1 MSIFDKRVAFKPFE
15 YPELMEYK
23 NAINHSYWLVSEW
36 NFLSDIHDF
45 NVKLNEVE
53 RHAIKNAMLAISQI
67 EVSVKKFWTK
77 LGDRFPKAEF
87 EQVGVT
93 FGESEVR
100 HADAYSH
107 LLQVLGL
114 NNEFDSLLDNPVIQG
129 RVDYLTK
136 YIKGD
141 SRKLRERNPRWLGR
155 VKEFFFP
162 WTRKYI
168 TGSHET
174 YTLTL
179 ALFSIFVENV
189 SLFSQFLI
197 IKSFNKYMNAL
208 KDIDNVVQATQKE
221 ETIHALLGVY
231 IIKQIQREYPDWFN
245 DEFFEKLRMA
255 CLKAYEA
262 ECNIIDW
269 IFEKGELSFMPKDVV
284 KEFVKK
290 RFNDSLEMIGGQKVF
305 EVNEEKL
312 EPVKWFDDEIHAEVN
327 TDFFHKKPVTYSKK
341 VKSIRAEDLF

>member
-15 YPELMEYK
+15 YPEVLEYK

-45 NVKLNEVE
+45 RVKLSEKE
-53 RHAIKNAMLAISQI
+53 QHAIKNAMLAISQI

-77 LGDRFPKAEF
+77 LGERFPKAEF

-107 LLQVLGL
+107 LLEVLGL
-114 NNEFDSLLDNPVIQG
+114 NDEFDQLLQNPQIQG

-136 YIKGD
+136 YLKGASD
-141 SRKLRERNPRWLGR
+141 NSNEN
-155 VKEFFFP
+155 
-162 WTRKYI
+162 
-168 TGSHET
+168 

-179 ALFSIFVENV
+179 TLFSIFIENV
-189 SLFSQFLI
+189 SLFSQFLV
-197 IKSFNKYMNAL
+197 IKSFNKYMNVL

-221 ETIHALLGVY
+221 EVIHALLGVY
-231 IIKQIQREYPDWFN
+231 LIKQTQKEFPEWFN
-245 DEFFEKLRMA
+245 EAFYAKLYRA
-255 CLKAYEA
+255 CKKAYEA
-262 ECNIIDW
+262 ECGIIDW
-269 IFEKGELSFMPKDVV
+269 IFEAGDLPFLTKDVV
-284 KEFVKK
+284 KEFVKH
-290 RFNDSLEMIGGQKVF
+290 RFNDSIELIGGAKVF
-305 EVNEEKL
+305 EVDHDKL
-312 EPVKWFDDEIHAEVN
+312 EQLKWFNDEIYAEVN

-341 VKSIRAEDLF
+341 MQSIKAEDLF

>member
-1 MSIFDKRVAFKPFE
+1 MSIFDKRVPFKPFE
-15 YPELMEYK
+15 YPELVEYK

-45 NVKLNEVE
+45 NVKLNDVE
-53 RHAIKNAMLAISQI
+53 RHCIKNAMLAISQI

-77 LGDRFPKAEF
+77 LGDHFPKAEF

-114 NNEFDSLLDNPVIQG
+114 NNEFDQLLENPVIQG
-129 RVDYLTK
+129 RVEYLTK
-136 YIKGD
+136 YL
-141 SRKLRERNPRWLGR
+141 S
-155 VKEFFFP
+155 VKKPHWFKSFKAKISEFL
-162 WTRKYI
+162 
-168 TGSHET
+168 TGT
-174 YTLTL
+174 PVNLTTPKDFTMTLT
-179 ALFSIFVENV
+179 LFSIFVENV

-197 IKSFNKYMNAL
+197 IKSFNKYLNAL

-221 ETIHALLGVY
+221 ETIHALLGAY
-231 IIKQIQREYPDWFN
+231 IINQIRKEYPDWF
-245 DEFFEKLRMA
+245 DAEFFQKLEKA
-255 CLKAYEA
+255 CEKAFEA

-269 IFEKGELSFMPKDVV
+269 IFENGELSFMPKATV

-290 RFNDSLEMIGGQKVF
+290 RFNDSLEMIGAKKVF
-305 EVNEEKL
+305 DIDEERL
-312 EPVKWFDDEIHAEVN
+312 AGVKWFDDEIHAEVN

-341 VKSIRAEDLF
+341 VKSIKAEDLF